1 MRKFFSIVG
10 FLSLFTFSCSK
21 VESSKNDPKPIG
33 NDHKSVVSTSV
44 NCPQHQIPNP
54 PGFTPG
60 TCPEAQLQAMN
71 GSYFTLSE
79 ENAAYNFRDNLLFT
93 RPIGRDYINYY
104 YLLGEYANDNAL
116 LSNNPGFYV
125 ELLKKGFS
133 VANILMNGADRDI
146 VIDTNTYNYLQTAL
160 ASFKVHLNAHPNA
173 NISTIITKLT
183 EDLELNKGKTRVE
196 ILTFLN
202 TCAACNP

>member
-1 MRKFFSIVG
+1 
-10 FLSLFTFSCSK
+10 
-21 VESSKNDPKPIG
+21 
-33 NDHKSVVSTSV
+33 
-44 NCPQHQIPNP
+44 
-54 PGFTPG
+54 
-60 TCPEAQLQAMN
+60 
-71 GSYFTLSE
+71 
-79 ENAAYNFRDNLLFT
+79 
-93 RPIGRDYINYY
+93 
-104 YLLGEYANDNAL
+104 LGEYANDNAL
-116 LSNNPGFYV
+116 LSNNPRFYV

-160 ASFKVHLNAHPNA
+160 ASFKIHLNAHPNA

-183 EDLELNKGKTRVE
+183 EDLELNKGKTRIE

>member
-1 MRKFFSIVG
+1 LNNILYFPSLCYCNIAVFLIYFYEKVFFNCRLPIPH
-10 FLSLFTFSCSK
+10 LFMFK
-21 VESSKNDPKPIG
+21 VEPSKNDPKPIG

-93 RPIGRDYINYY
+93 RPIGRDYIIITTCWGNMQTIMLCYQII
-104 YLLGEYANDNAL
+104 
-116 LSNNPGFYV
+116 PGF
-125 ELLKKGFS
+125 
-133 VANILMNGADRDI
+133 
-146 VIDTNTYNYLQTAL
+146 T
-160 ASFKVHLNAHPNA
+160 LN
-173 NISTIITKLT
+173 
-183 EDLELNKGKTRVE
+183 
-196 ILTFLN
+196 
-202 TCAACNP
+202 C